1 MKFLGS
7 AAVASASFIVVIVG
21 CLVSQPVD
29 SQPAPTQEQLVDAAG
44 NMRIPNNY
52 RTTYEFLG
60 SWSVAGDKGA
70 KQIHL
75 VYASPGSAAA
85 YRATGKFPDGSI
97 LGGSLRHGHCCPG
110 GIRSDSSDPDWRPAK
125 PRVTMADFLRRRVK
139 RASSRTTR

>member
-97 LGGSLRHGHCCPG
+97 LGGSLRHGHFGYDDRDGQPSRHSQRLVHDGEGQCEQP
-110 GIRSDSSDPDWRPAK
+110 
-125 PRVTMADFLRRRVK
+125 PR
-139 RASSRTTR
+139 

>member
-1 MKFLGS
+1 MKLLGS
-7 AAVASASFIVVIVG
+7 AAVASASFIVVTVG

-97 LGGSLRHGHCCPG
+97 LVKEVYGTATSAGSARHFVINKSAYNWF
-110 GIRSDSSDPDWRPAK
+110 IRIR
-125 PRVTMADFLRRRVK
+125 
-139 RASSRTTR
+139 